1 MSFNV
6 LPSRIITKEIEV
18 SGRVPPAA
26 SSFVSEM
33 LNNSQ
38 IITAEK
44 VLCQPYHNYR
54 ENNNNEC
61 GLKSSIIIEVSG
73 LWTTRKKDVLSKY
86 A

>member
-6 LPSRIITKEIEV
+6 LPSRTITKEIEV
-18 SGRVPPAA
+18 SGRVPAAA

-38 IITAEK
+38 IITAET
-44 VLCQPYHNYR
+44 VLCEPYHNYR
-54 ENNNNEC
+54 ENNINEY
-61 GLKSSIIIEVSG
+61 GLKSSIFVKVADLCS
-73 LWTTRKKDVLSKY
+73 RKKDVLSKY